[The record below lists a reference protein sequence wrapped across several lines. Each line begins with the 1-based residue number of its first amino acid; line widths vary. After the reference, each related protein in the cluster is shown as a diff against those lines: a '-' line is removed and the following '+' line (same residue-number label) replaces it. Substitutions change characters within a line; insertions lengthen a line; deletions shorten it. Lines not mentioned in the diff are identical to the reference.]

1 MSLSDVALR
10 VQSVAWERTRACN
23 VLVGHRLH
31 TSAMS
36 SIVPNA
42 FAFSFLCEGSWAC
55 KRFDRVACWVLTVIN
70 GYVAIRATH
79 PAAAP
84 DTASTTAG
92 GAIMQGPETM

>member
-1 MSLSDVALR
+1 MLLSGTVNCLGRDQSLQEHVM
-10 VQSVAWERTRACN
+10 
-23 VLVGHRLH
+23 VGHRLN

-42 FAFSFLCEGSWAC
+42 FAFSFLCDGSWAC
-55 KRFDRVACWVLTVIN
+55 KRFDRVACCVLTVIK

-92 GAIMQGPETM
+92 GAMI